1 MSVRSLVLFAISAA
15 VAFAQ
20 SSSPDAIRAAMEASL
35 AQQRASI
42 AKQAQNAVRTDAP
55 SAQQES
61 FFWAPWPKPVKA
73 QQAASDCDPL
83 SRAEVDRLAEDASKN
98 EHLSVDLI
106 RTVME
111 KESGFRPCAVSS
123 QGAQGLMQLMPATAQ
138 DLNVTDPFDP
148 KQNVSAGARYLKQL
162 LDKYSSDV
170 ERALGAYNAG
180 PGRVDR
186 SGGVPQIRET
196 QNYVLDI
203 VGRLLTL

>member
-15 VAFAQ
+15 VAFSQ
-20 SSSPDAIRAAMEASL
+20 SSSPETIRAAMEVSIAH
-35 AQQRASI
+35 QRASI
-42 AKQAQNAVRTDAP
+42 AKQAQTVVRTDTAP
-55 SAQQES
+55 AQQES
-61 FFWAPWPKPVKA
+61 FFWAPWPKPVSPPVA
-73 QQAASDCDPL
+73 DCDPL
-83 SRAEVDRLAEDASKN
+83 SRAEVDRLAADASKT

-111 KESGFRPCAVSS
+111 KESGFRPCAVSN

-138 DLNVTDPFDP
+138 DLNVSDPFDP

-162 LDKYSSDV
+162 LDKYSGDV

-180 PGRVDR
+180 PARVDR

>member
-1 MSVRSLVLFAISAA
+1 
-15 VAFAQ
+15 
-20 SSSPDAIRAAMEASL
+20 MEASI

-42 AKQAQNAVRTDAP
+42 ARQAQSAIRSDAP
-55 SAQQES
+55 SAQPES
-61 FFWAPWPKPVKA
+61 FFWAPWPRPVTPVVA
-73 QQAASDCDPL
+73 DCDPL
-83 SRAEVDRLAEDASKN
+83 PRAEVDRLAADASKS

-123 QGAQGLMQLMPATAQ
+123 AGAQGLMQLMPTTAQ
-138 DLNVTDPFDP
+138 DLNVSDPFDP

-162 LDKYSSDV
+162 LDKYSGDV

-186 SGGVPQIRET
+186 TGGVPQIRET
-196 QNYVLDI
+196 QNYVFDI